1 MSETRRS
8 GHSKLVY
15 DKTKQTIVAVDEG
28 SLPWDDCKVAFGVE
42 DSEAFERWMEETDDG
57 KGLLPT
63 GWSLCE
69 IDGSGARYVAVF
81 RVDGM
86 LREVNGQA
94 VRNLVPGLCRQ

>member
-1 MSETRRS
+1 
-8 GHSKLVY
+8 
-15 DKTKQTIVAVDEG
+15 
-28 SLPWDDCKVAFGVE
+28 
-42 DSEAFERWMEETDDG
+42 MEETDDG